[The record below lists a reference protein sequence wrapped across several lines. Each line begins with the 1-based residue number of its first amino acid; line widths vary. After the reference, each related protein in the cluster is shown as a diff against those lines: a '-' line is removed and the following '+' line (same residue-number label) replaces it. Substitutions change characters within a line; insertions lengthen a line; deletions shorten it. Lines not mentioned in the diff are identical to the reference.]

1 MPRYPRKYSKTGMYH
16 IMLRGNERKDIFI
29 DEEDKGKF
37 IKIVFNKKADEAFK
51 LYAYC
56 IMNNHVHLVIREQK
70 EPISRI
76 VKKITT
82 SYAYYFNAKYKRVG
96 HLFQDRY
103 KSETIEDEPYLLSV
117 IRYVHN
123 NPEKAGITKKE
134 KYKWSSYPNYID
146 PSDHHSEIPETKEI
160 LEIFSLDTKKALKE
174 FIHYSNKY
182 EDEENNFLEM
192 KETIKS
198 EIDEENVN
206 EYINWYLKSRNLKKE
221 DLKRREYAKQKED
234 LIQQLKKRS
243 NLSKRKIAILIGVNR
258 ETVRRVSR
266 EPSP

>member
-1 MPRYPRKYSKTGMYH
+1 
-16 IMLRGNERKDIFI
+16 MLRGNERKDIFI
-29 DEEDKGKF
+29 DNEDKEKL
-37 IKIVFNKKADEAFK
+37 IKIILHKKVDETFK

-56 IMNNHVHLVIREQK
+56 IMDNHLHLIVKEQK
-70 EPISRI
+70 ETISQI
-76 VKKITT
+76 IKKIAI
-82 SYAYYFNAKYKRVG
+82 SYAYYFNNKYKRVG

-117 IRYVHN
+117 IRYIHN

-134 KYKWSSYPNYID
+134 KYKWSSYSNYTVLLN
-146 PSDHHSEIPETKEI
+146 HHREIPEIKEI
-160 LEIFSLDTKKALKE
+160 LKMFSSDKERALKK
-174 FIHYSNKY
+174 FIYYSNQY
-182 EDEENNFLEM
+182 EEKNFLEM

-206 EYINWYLKSRNLKKE
+206 EFIQEYLQSRNLKKE
-221 DLKRREYAKQKED
+221 DLKRREHTQQKKD
-234 LIQQLKKRS
+234 LIQQLTKRS

-258 ETVRRVSR
+258 ETVRRVSE

>member
-1 MPRYPRKYSKTGMYH
+1 MPRYLRKYSKTGIYH

-29 DEEDKGKF
+29 DNEDKEKL
-37 IKIVFNKKADEAFK
+37 IKIILHKKADETFK

-56 IMNNHVHLVIREQK
+56 IMDNHLHLIVKEQK
-70 EPISRI
+70 ETISQI
-76 VKKITT
+76 IKKIAI
-82 SYAYYFNAKYKRVG
+82 SYAYYFNNKYKRVG

-117 IRYVHN
+117 IRYIHN

-134 KYKWSSYPNYID
+134 KYKWSSYSNYTVLLN
-146 PSDHHSEIPETKEI
+146 HHREIPEIKEI
-160 LEIFSLDTKKALKE
+160 LKMFSSDKERALKK
-174 FIHYSNKY
+174 FIYYSNQY
-182 EDEENNFLEM
+182 EEKNFLEM

-206 EYINWYLKSRNLKKE
+206 EFIQEYLQSRNLKKE
-221 DLKRREYAKQKED
+221 DLKRREHTQQKKD
-234 LIQQLKKRS
+234 LIQQLTKRS

-258 ETVRRVSR
+258 ETVRKVSE

>member
-1 MPRYPRKYSKTGMYH
+1 MPRYPRKYSKTGIYH

-29 DEEDKGKF
+29 DKQDKKKF
-37 IKIVFNKKADEAFK
+37 IKTVIQKKTDEAFK

-56 IMNNHVHLVIREQK
+56 IMDNHVHLVIKEQK

-82 SYAYYFNAKYKRVG
+82 SFAYYFSNKYKRVG

-117 IRYVHN
+117 IRYIHN
-123 NPEKAGITKKE
+123 NPEKAGISKKE
-134 KYKWSSYPNYID
+134 RYKWSSYPNYI
-146 PSDHHSEIPETKEI
+146 EILKKTIELPEIKEI

-174 FIHYSNKY
+174 FINYSNKY
-182 EDEENNFLEM
+182 EEKNFLEM
-192 KETIKS
+192 KKIIES
-198 EIDEENVN
+198 EINEENVE
-206 EYINWYLKSRNLKKE
+206 EYINEYLKSRSSKKENLKK
-221 DLKRREYAKQKED
+221 RENVEEREN
-234 LIQQLKKRS
+234 LVQQLLRKS
-243 NLSKRKIAILIGVNR
+243 NFSRRKIAILIGVNR
-258 ETVRRVSR
+258 EAVRKVSK

>member
-1 MPRYPRKYSKTGMYH
+1 
-16 IMLRGNERKDIFI
+16 MLRGNERKDIFI
-29 DEEDKGKF
+29 DNEDKEKL
-37 IKIVFNKKADEAFK
+37 IKIILHKKADETFK

-56 IMNNHVHLVIREQK
+56 IMDNHLHLIVKEQK
-70 EPISRI
+70 ETISQI
-76 VKKITT
+76 IKKIAI
-82 SYAYYFNAKYKRVG
+82 SYAYYFNNKYKRVG

-117 IRYVHN
+117 IRYIHN

-134 KYKWSSYPNYID
+134 KYKWSSYSNYTVLLN
-146 PSDHHSEIPETKEI
+146 HHREIPEIKEI
-160 LEIFSLDTKKALKE
+160 LKMFSSDKERALKK
-174 FIHYSNKY
+174 FIYYSNQY
-182 EDEENNFLEM
+182 EEKNFLEM

-206 EYINWYLKSRNLKKE
+206 EFIQGYLQSRNLKKE
-221 DLKRREYAKQKED
+221 DLKRREHTQQKKD
-234 LIQQLKKRS
+234 LIQQLTKRS

-258 ETVRRVSR
+258 ETVRKVSE